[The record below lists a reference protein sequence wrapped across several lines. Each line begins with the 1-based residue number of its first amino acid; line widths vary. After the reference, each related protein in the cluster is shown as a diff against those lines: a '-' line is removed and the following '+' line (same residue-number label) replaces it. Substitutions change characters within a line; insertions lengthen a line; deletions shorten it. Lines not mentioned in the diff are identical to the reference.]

1 MRNLSVKEHQTIN
14 AINENTARYRKEVI
28 QFKKDDR
35 SFAFF
40 RLQADHHIRQIIIR
54 HAIDHPF
61 GEETQEFLETYLND
75 PDEEFDE
82 PLRRFLYS
90 LEKATGRPVESVK
103 MESTAP

>member
-1 MRNLSVKEHQTIN
+1 MRNLSVDEQQTIN
-14 AINENTARYRKEVI
+14 TINENTARCRKEVI

-40 RLQADHHIRQIIIR
+40 RLQADHHIRQISIR
-54 HAIDHPF
+54 HAIDHPL

-75 PDEEFDE
+75 PDEEFYD

-90 LEKATGRPVESVK
+90 LEKASGRPVDRL
-103 MESTAP
+103 